1 MCFKPS
7 KGEGRARAR
16 ERLGKVRAEDRTPTE
31 VSRPP
36 RGNREPDR
44 EEQRRAEERLLSVVG
59 N

>member
-1 MCFKPS
+1 MCFKPNHRES
-7 KGEGRARAR
+7 RQRAR
-16 ERLGKVRAEDRTPTE
+16 EKLNRREERTPTE

-36 RGNREPDR
+36 RGNRKPDP